1 MVAYNKHLLFSK
13 HGINIKVM
21 FRTFT
26 LTHSKMCA
34 VTHMAVFV
42 VSWFHALLVCCS
54 TTVWVILRWFQ
65 VPLLFQVS
73 LLFLH

>member
-1 MVAYNKHLLFSK
+1 MVAYNKHLLFNK
-13 HGINIKVM
+13 HGMNIQAM

-42 VSWFHALLVCCS
+42 VS
-54 TTVWVILRWFQ
+54 
-65 VPLLFQVS
+65 
-73 LLFLH
+73 